1 MSPKILVLTKY
12 GSLGGSSRYRFY
24 QYLPYLRSQ
33 GFDVTI
39 APLLDN
45 KYVANIN
52 QGKRNF
58 SNVLLSYCQRLG
70 RLISDRNY
78 DLFWIEKELFPM
90 IPAWLEKMLTA
101 RIPYVVDYDD
111 AQFHMYDYYGS
122 KLTKKLL
129 AHKIDRVMANAKL
142 VVAGNPYISD
152 RANKAGAKRVEI
164 IPTVVDLE
172 RYSPKPAGSNEGKV
186 FNIGWVGSP
195 GTSTY
200 LKSIESAF
208 QALTRRHNCTFTFI
222 GAGNLTLPQLDL
234 TIKQW
239 QESTEVQEIQGF
251 DVGIM
256 PLDNTPWEQGKCG
269 IKLIQ
274 YMACAVPVIGTPI
287 GVNQEIVQ
295 HGLNGFQ
302 ANYADEWIDY
312 LSTLAADPQLCR
324 EMGTKGREMVESK
337 YCLQVTAPIVAELLR
352 SCI

>member
-12 GSLGGSSRYRFY
+12 GPLGGSSRYRFY
-24 QYLPYLRSQ
+24 QYLPYLKSQ
-33 GFDVTI
+33 GFDITV

-52 QGKRNF
+52 QGKRDF
-58 SNVLLSYCQRLG
+58 SSVLVSYFHRLG
-70 RLISDRNY
+70 RLIRDRNY
-78 DLFWIEKELFPM
+78 DLFWIEKELLPM
-90 IPAWLEKMLTA
+90 VPAWLEKVLIGN
-101 RIPYVVDYDD
+101 IPYVVDYDD

-122 KLTKKLL
+122 KLTKVLL

-152 RANKAGAKRVEI
+152 RAYQAGAKRVVI
-164 IPTVVDLE
+164 IPTVIDLE
-172 RYSPKPAGSNEGKV
+172 RYSPKPIGNNDGKT

-200 LKSIESAF
+200 LRSIEPAF
-208 QALTRRHNCTFTFI
+208 QELTRRHNCTFTFV
-222 GAGNLTLPQLDL
+222 GAGSLTLDRLNL
-234 TIKQW
+234 SIKKW
-239 QESTEVQEIQGF
+239 QESTEVEYIQSF

-295 HGLNGFQ
+295 HGVNGFQ
-302 ANYADEWIDY
+302 ATDPDEWIDY
-312 LSTLAADPQLCR
+312 LSRLAADPQLCQR
-324 EMGTKGREMVESK
+324 MGAKGREMVESQ
-337 YCLQVTAPIVAELLR
+337 YCLQVTAPILSELLR

>member
-12 GSLGGSSRYRFY
+12 GPLGGSSRYRFY
-24 QYLPYLRSQ
+24 QYLPYLKSQ

-45 KYVANIN
+45 NYVANIN

-58 SNVLLSYCQRLG
+58 SSVLLSYFQRLG
-70 RLISDRNY
+70 RLISDRHY
-78 DLFWIEKELFPM
+78 DLFWIEKELLPM
-90 IPAWLEKMLTA
+90 IPAWLEKILTGK
-101 RIPYVVDYDD
+101 IPYVVDYDD

-122 KLTKKLL
+122 KLTKVLL
-129 AHKIDRVMANAKL
+129 GRKIDRVMTNAKL
-142 VVAGNPYISD
+142 VIAGNPYISD
-152 RANKAGAKRVEI
+152 RAYNAGAKRVAI

-172 RYSPKPAGSNEGKV
+172 RYSPKPVGSNDGKV

-195 GTSTY
+195 GTSSY
-200 LKSIESAF
+200 LRSIESAF
-208 QALTRRHNCTFTFI
+208 QALAMRHNCTFTFV
-222 GAGNLTLPQLDL
+222 GAGNFTLSNLDL
-234 TIKQW
+234 TVKKW
-239 QESTEVQEIQGF
+239 EESSEVQQIQSF

-287 GVNQEIVQ
+287 GVNQEIVE
-295 HGLNGFQ
+295 HGVNGFQ
-302 ANYADEWIDY
+302 ANHPEEWIDY
-312 LSTLAADPQLCR
+312 LSKLAADPQLCR
-324 EMGTKGREMVESK
+324 VMGAKGREMVESR
-337 YCLQVTAPIVAELLR
+337 YCLQVTAPIVSELLQ